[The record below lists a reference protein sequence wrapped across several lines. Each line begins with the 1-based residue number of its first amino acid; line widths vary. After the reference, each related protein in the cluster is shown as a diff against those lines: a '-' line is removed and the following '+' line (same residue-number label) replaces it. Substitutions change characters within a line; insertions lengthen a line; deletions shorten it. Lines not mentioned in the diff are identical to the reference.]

1 MHQAPPRSALTTRY
15 VFIEIILYSVFSVS
29 QIETVKPNSDLL
41 AQIDRFMAEAN
52 SRGQL
57 AMLPRE
63 AQAAAQ
69 GAATLP
75 PSAAPVTAAVGIPPP
90 TNTDK

>member
-1 MHQAPPRSALTTRY
+1 
-15 VFIEIILYSVFSVS
+15 VN

-63 AQAAAQ
+63 AQTAAQ
-69 GAATLP
+69 GAASAAALP
-75 PSAAPVTAAVGIPPP
+75 PSAAPVAAVAGIPPP
-90 TNTDK
+90 TKADK